1 MKKTYFLV
9 LTIGVALFTSC
20 KKEYTCECVS
30 KVSWSESGSSS
41 TKEVTQK
48 ETFSEKMKEKQ
59 AKSACSTVGA
69 QTKKHLE
76 EQVKDA
82 YSQVGIT
89 PSIST
94 DCSLK

>member
-1 MKKTYFLV
+1 MKKISL
-9 LTIGVALFTSC
+9 LALIIGATFMVSC
-20 KKEYTCECVS
+20 KKEYTCECTS
-30 KVSWSESGSSS
+30 KVTWSEAGSSS

-69 QTKKHLE
+69 QTKKHVE

-82 YSQVGIT
+82 YATVDIN
-89 PSIST
+89 PSITT
-94 DCSLK
+94 DCAIK